1 MQTIIVGGIVVL
13 AAVLLAVRI
22 WRFFTRA
29 PSCSCSE
36 GQSSDCV
43 AKCPLQDGERTCK

>member
-1 MQTIIVGGIVVL
+1 MQTIIVGAIVFL

-29 PSCSCSE
+29 PSCSCSQ
-36 GQSSDCV
+36 GPSSDCA
-43 AKCPLQDGERTCK
+43 AKCPLQDGARTFK